1 MSHAESLLLILGYA
15 IWPVCV
21 KLLSVSQPVEMLAA
35 FPLLKTPAVLERAIP
50 WKGGIILM
58 RNYELMFI
66 LHPDLD
72 EANVETNVER
82 VKSWI
87 TESGGSIIK
96 QELWGKRRLAYK
108 IRKQAEGI
116 YVLLQASLEPA
127 FTSEMERNLRLTEQ
141 IMRFLLTAMDE

>member
-1 MSHAESLLLILGYA
+1 
-15 IWPVCV
+15 
-21 KLLSVSQPVEMLAA
+21 
-35 FPLLKTPAVLERAIP
+35 
-50 WKGGIILM
+50 M

-72 EANVETNVER
+72 EANVESNVER

-87 TESGGSIIK
+87 TESGGSVIK
-96 QELWGKRRLAYK
+96 QELWGKRRLSYK

-116 YVLLQASLEPA
+116 YVLLQASLEPS
-127 FTSEMERNLRLTEQ
+127 FTAELERNLRLTEQ

>member
-1 MSHAESLLLILGYA
+1 
-15 IWPVCV
+15 
-21 KLLSVSQPVEMLAA
+21 
-35 FPLLKTPAVLERAIP
+35 
-50 WKGGIILM
+50 M

-72 EANVETNVER
+72 EANVEANVER
-82 VKSWI
+82 VKSWV
-87 TESGGSIIK
+87 TESGGSVIK
-96 QELWGKRRLAYK
+96 QELWGKRRLSYK

-116 YVLLQASLEPA
+116 YVLLQASLEPT